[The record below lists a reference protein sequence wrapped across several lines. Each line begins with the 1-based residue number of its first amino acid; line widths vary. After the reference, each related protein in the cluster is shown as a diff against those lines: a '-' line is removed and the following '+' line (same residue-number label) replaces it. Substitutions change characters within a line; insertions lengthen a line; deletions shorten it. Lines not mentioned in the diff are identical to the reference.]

1 MIFLPQQGRWDED
14 DYRYVRNA
22 VLIGCAVA
30 LFTEVV
36 RGGVDLLKDRVK
48 ERLAKKT
55 EETKS

>member
-1 MIFLPQQGRWDED
+1 MIFLPQQQRWDED

-36 RGGVDLLKDRVK
+36 RGGVDLVKDRVK
-48 ERLAKKT
+48 ARLEKKA
-55 EETKS
+55 EETKL

>member
-1 MIFLPQQGRWDED
+1 MIFLPKQQRWDED

-36 RGGVDLLKDRVK
+36 RGGVDLVK
-48 ERLAKKT
+48 ERLEKKA
-55 EETKS
+55 EETKL

>member
-1 MIFLPQQGRWDED
+1 MLFFPDSPQQWDAD

-36 RGGVDLLKDRVK
+36 RGGVDVIKDRVK
-48 ERLAKKT
+48 ERLAKKA
-55 EETKS
+55 EENQ